1 MISVDDLSVALADLL
16 IPEEGIFPASCEIT
30 GTVIMAVNVVQERLS
45 VLAAPRMVRSTFLF
59 ARLRSAGGRLSQWG
73 IETRH

>member
-30 GTVIMAVNVVQERLS
+30 GPVIMAVNVDKSIALCI
-45 VLAAPRMVRSTFLF
+45 
-59 ARLRSAGGRLSQWG
+59 LR
-73 IETRH
+73 